1 VTMKLEDDKPSG
13 ERDEIP
19 RRSLLSAMPKRTFF
33 RVVVLLA
40 ALAGIIYLRERT
52 SSIASCMS
60 TAFRIEAPPSPSPL
74 AGPGVRARIEVRLD
88 GSTKSSQ

>member
-1 VTMKLEDDKPSG
+1 MKPEDDKPSG
-13 ERDEIP
+13 EPDEIP
-19 RRSLLSAMPKRTFF
+19 HRSLLSAMPKRTFF

-60 TAFRIEAPPSPSPL
+60 TAFRIEAPPSPS

-88 GSTKSSQ
+88 ASAKSSP